1 MKYIKSR
8 QNPEIKAVYALR
20 KADMRT
26 KQQAFIAEGKRACI
40 TLIKAET
47 TLHTLYLTEENVDH
61 MRTYTHE
68 KNFCIVT
75 SAVME
80 KISQAVTPSGI
91 LGVFSKPAP
100 PSIDKINSGIV
111 FARLMN
117 PGNMGTLIRTCA
129 ALKIPSVV
137 IIGGADPWSFKVVQ
151 ATAGYITHV
160 PLFQLTWPELIMVV
174 KKKGLTL
181 SALIVSD
188 GKKPE
193 LVKQEK
199 TLLVIG
205 SEAHGIPKDWLAQC
219 HEHITLHMPGNI
231 ESLNAT
237 VAASIALYLLFTKKR

>member
-8 QNPEIKAVYALR
+8 QNPEVKAVYALH
-20 KADMRT
+20 KANMRA

-40 TLIKAET
+40 TLIKAKT
-47 TLHTLYLTEENVDH
+47 TLHTLYLTEENLDH
-61 MRTYTHE
+61 MHSYVHE

-75 SAVME
+75 SAVMK

-91 LGVFSKPAP
+91 LGVFSKPTP
-100 PSIDKINSGIV
+100 PSIDTISSGIV
-111 FARLMN
+111 FAQLMD

-129 ALKIPSVV
+129 ALKVPSVV
-137 IIGGADPWSFKVVQ
+137 IIGGVDPWSFKVVQ
-151 ATAGYITHV
+151 ASAGYITHV
-160 PLFQLTWPELIMVV
+160 PLFQLTWSELTKIV

-181 SALIVSD
+181 SALIVSG

-193 LVKQEK
+193 LVKKEK

-205 SEAHGIPKDWLAQC
+205 SEAHGISKDWLDQC

-237 VAASIALYLLFTKKR
+237 VAASIALYLIFTKKS